1 MKIEMHSH
9 GDYQVLRIEDELTVI
24 SDLSELTFIIEGY
37 LKQGK
42 RSIAVGFTTT
52 SYIYSGAVAV
62 LINCMKKI
70 KREGGDLCII
80 EPNPEILSILNLI
93 NVSKIITIY
102 ESEDDLPQTPY

>member
-24 SDLSELTFIIEGY
+24 SDLSELTLIIEGY

-62 LINCMKKI
+62 LAL
-70 KREGGDLCII
+70 LCQR
-80 EPNPEILSILNLI
+80 S
-93 NVSKIITIY
+93 
-102 ESEDDLPQTPY
+102 LP

>member
-9 GDYQVLRIEDELTVI
+9 GSYQVLKIEDELTVI

-37 LKQGK
+37 LRRGK

-62 LINCMKKI
+62 LLNCLKKV

-80 EPNPEILSILNLI
+80 EPNPEILSILSLI
-93 NVSKIITIY
+93 NVNKVI
-102 ESEDDLPQTPY
+102 